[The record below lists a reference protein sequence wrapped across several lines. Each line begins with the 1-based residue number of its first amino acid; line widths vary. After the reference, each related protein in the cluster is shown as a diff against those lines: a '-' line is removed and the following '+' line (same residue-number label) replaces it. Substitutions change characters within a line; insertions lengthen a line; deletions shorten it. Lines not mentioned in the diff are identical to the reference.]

1 MRRFIRDITFMLDI
15 SVGIYWKFCWG
26 FFIPVALIAIFVYAL
41 YSFERLKYAGVPYPD
56 AAMCKQ
62 K

>member
-1 MRRFIRDITFMLDI
+1 MLDI